1 MIGRTLRI
9 APALLLL
16 AAGVLGP
23 ARAEDG
29 AANWHLDFSHDPL
42 NVVTVH
48 YKDGSARSFYYMT
61 FKVKNSGG
69 TDAPLAL
76 QFKAT
81 VGSHPLKRK
90 VHYALPHPDAEETV
104 RRIGRAS
111 QLKNVQQI
119 NRNGAKEKE
128 SRGALGAGQSLQG
141 IAVFGT
147 FDREWD
153 VATITVSG
161 LEPRVINTRVVK
173 YGADFTVPHR
183 GYSKW
188 NAAVLKKAG
197 DAEGKAQQVSLFHDV
212 VWSMAY
218 RRKGDEFAPHQD
230 PILLESE
237 NWEVQKDPAPKILV
251 SKGPLFRE

>member
-16 AAGVLGP
+16 AAGVLGT
-23 ARAEDG
+23 AWAQDG

-61 FKVKNSGG
+61 FRVKNSGS
-69 TDAPLAL
+69 TDAPLSL

-90 VHYALPHPDAEETV
+90 VHYALPHLDAEETV

-119 NRNGAKEKE
+119 NRNDAKDKE
-128 SRGALGAGQSLQG
+128 PRGALGAGQSLQG

-153 VATITVSG
+153 VAGITVSG
-161 LEPRVINTRVVK
+161 LEPRVISTRVVK

-183 GYSKW
+183 AHSKR

-197 DAEGKAQQVSLFHDV
+197 DTEGKAEQVILFHDA
-212 VWSMAY
+212 VWSMTY

-230 PILLESE
+230 PILLEGE
-237 NWEVQKDPAPKILV
+237 GWKVQTDPAPKILTT
-251 SKGPLFRE
+251 KGPLFKE